1 MSRVVVNEIQAKVG
15 HDISFNDTVKIDTI
29 KGKTTAGS
37 VTVQGEGTATTN
49 LQQGLCKTRGNID
62 GDAGTAV
69 LHSGSETLNVG
80 GITDVAQGRYTV
92 TMTNNFANA
101 FYQQANH
108 AGYRDD
114 TNGQDYGMTLGTYA
128 YASKTTSE
136 NPLAATYTN
145 GAHYECDH
153 AMFTFFGDL
162 A

>member
-1 MSRVVVNEIQAKVG
+1 MASILKVDEIKNVAGQY
-15 HDISFNDTVKIDTI
+15 KIKTNVFE
-29 KGKTTAGS
+29 GQTTAGS
-37 VTVQGEGTATTN
+37 ITVQGEGSATTN

-69 LHSGSETLNVG
+69 LHSGSDTLNVG

-114 TNGQDYGMTLGTYA
+114 ANGQDYGMTLGTYA

-136 NPLAATYTN
+136 NPLAMTYTN
-145 GAHYECDH
+145 GSHYECDH

>member
-1 MSRVVVNEIQAKVG
+1 MVSTLKLTKIQIPNSDSDVL
-15 HDISFNDTVKIDTI
+15 SFNSSTGIMTFHKDI
-29 KGKTTAGS
+29 K
-37 VTVQGEGTATTN
+37 GEGTNTTN

-69 LHSGSETLNVG
+69 LHSGSDSLNVG

-114 TNGQDYGMTLGTYA
+114 ANGQDYGMTLGTYA

-136 NPLAATYTN
+136 NPLAMTYTN
-145 GAHYECDH
+145 GSHYECDH

>member
-1 MSRVVVNEIQAKVG
+1 MSTIVG
-15 HDISFNDTVKIDTI
+15 TNIEVTNIKYDSDKTSMIISN
-29 KGKTTAGS
+29 AGL
-37 VTVQGEGTATTN
+37 VTLQGEGTATTN

-69 LHSGSETLNVG
+69 LHSGSDTLNVG

-114 TNGQDYGMTLGTYA
+114 ANGQDYGMTLGTYA

-136 NPLAATYTN
+136 NPLAMTYTN
-145 GAHYECDH
+145 GSHYECDH

>member
-15 HDISFNDTVKIDTI
+15 NDISFNDAAKIDTL

-37 VTVQGEGTATTN
+37 ITVQGEGSATTN

-69 LHSGSETLNVG
+69 LHSGSDTLNVG

-101 FYQQANH
+101 FYQQANN

-114 TNGQDYGMTLGTYA
+114 ANGQDYGMTLGTYA

-136 NPLAATYTN
+136 NPLAMTYTN
-145 GAHYECDH
+145 GSQYEADH

>member
-1 MSRVVVNEIQAKVG
+1 MPSQIKVDEIKNVAGQY
-15 HDISFNDTVKIDTI
+15 KIKTNVFE
-29 KGKTTAGS
+29 GQTTADS
-37 VTVQGEGTATTN
+37 ITVQGEGTATTN

-69 LHSGSETLNVG
+69 LHSGSDTLNVG

-114 TNGQDYGMTLGTYA
+114 ANGQDYGMTLGTYA

-136 NPLAATYTN
+136 NPLAMTYTN
-145 GAHYECDH
+145 GSHYECDH

>member
-1 MSRVVVNEIQAKVG
+1 MPSQIKVDEIKNVAGQY
-15 HDISFNDTVKIDTI
+15 KIKTNVLE
-29 KGKTTAGS
+29 GQTTAGS
-37 VTVQGEGTATTN
+37 ITLQGEGTATTN
-49 LQQGLCKTRGNID
+49 LQQGLCKARGNID
-62 GDAGTAV
+62 GDASTAV
-69 LHSGSETLNVG
+69 LHSGSDTLNVG
-80 GITDVAQGRYTV
+80 SITDVATGRYTV

-136 NPLAATYTN
+136 NPLAMTYTN
-145 GAHYECDH
+145 GSQYEADH
-153 AMFTFFGDL
+153 GMFTFFGDL